1 LFQPISSFHVFI
13 NRSKVSR
20 SDVNFTSKIND
31 LQAENSSI
39 MVEFSGLKEQCYPI
53 GRREVPKFLGTGVLV
68 AAPPK
73 LTIIEVVLINN
84 HKSNSNEILKSNIK
98 IFDI

>member
-1 LFQPISSFHVFI
+1 L
-13 NRSKVSR
+13 
-20 SDVNFTSKIND
+20 
-31 LQAENSSI
+31 
-39 MVEFSGLKEQCYPI
+39 GLGAGILNHETALYGNQRDSLGGYYPI